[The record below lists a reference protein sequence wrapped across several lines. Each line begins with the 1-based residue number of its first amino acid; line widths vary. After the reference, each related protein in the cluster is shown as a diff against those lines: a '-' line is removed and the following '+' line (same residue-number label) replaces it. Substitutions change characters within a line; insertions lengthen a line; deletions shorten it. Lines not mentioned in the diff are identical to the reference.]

1 MREFWK
7 WLVPACDR
15 MVDRRAV
22 PCGDF
27 NTGVSGVVAP
37 VDYRFNCGSQ
47 FSDLEAHGWRDAY
60 RELHPGGQQSS
71 WWHKGRGF
79 RIDHGML
86 SRGLAAPNS
95 VAYTAEIAGTRLV
108 QSPSDTA
115 KVAAISDHSALV
127 LDFEPL

>member
-15 MVDRRAV
+15 IVGRRAV
-22 PCGDF
+22 LCGDF
-27 NTGVSGVVAP
+27 NTAASGEDGPAE
-37 VDYRFNCGSQ
+37 YRFSCGSQ
-47 FSDLEAHGWRDAY
+47 FRDLEAHGWRDAY
-60 RELHPGGQQSS
+60 RELHPVGRQYS

-95 VAYTAEIAGTRLV
+95 VAYTQEIGGTRLV
-108 QSPSDTA
+108 QSPSDTV

-127 LDFEPL
+127 LDFEPF